1 MYTTTSQKTKEQEV
15 KCGNNNRDSEMYIQF
30 QRKEK
35 ARSKYTLLQSKVVL
49 VHTQEEDQLSIWE
62 EIGTKQ
68 SRVYIYNGHAH

>member
-1 MYTTTSQKTKEQEV
+1 M